1 MKMNHKMTRYAR
13 KVKGKL
19 TTIFDPEPLE
29 ALARRSQFIHR
40 SSSK

>member
-1 MKMNHKMTRYAR
+1 MKMKHKMTRYAS

-29 ALARRSQFIHR
+29 TLARRSQFIQR